1 MTKNIT
7 ILIFFIFLTGC
18 GYSPLL
24 NTEKVSFY
32 INDLNFSGDKKI
44 SNYILNN
51 LKKYQKPT
59 ENTKNYY
66 NIDIT
71 SIYEKTIANKDGSGN
86 PSNYNIRIKVNI
98 SAISNEG
105 NKINKN
111 FERNRSLTV
120 QVKKIDENELEK
132 KYKESLSN
140 LLSED
145 IVFFLTN
152 Q

>member
-1 MTKNIT
+1 MTKKIT
-7 ILIFFIFLTGC
+7 ILTFFIFLTGC

-24 NTEKVSFY
+24 NTEKINFY
-32 INDLNFSGDKKI
+32 IADLNFSGDKKI

-51 LKKYQKPT
+51 LKKYQKPN
-59 ENTKNYY
+59 ENTKNY
-66 NIDIT
+66 NINIT
-71 SIYEKTIANKDGSGN
+71 SIYEKTIASKDRSGN
-86 PSNYNIRIKVNI
+86 PTNYNIRIKANI
-98 SAISNEG
+98 TAISNEG
-105 NKINKN
+105 NKINKS

-145 IVFFLTN
+145 IIFFLSN

>member
-1 MTKNIT
+1 MTKKIT
-7 ILIFFIFLTGC
+7 ILTFFIFLTGC

-24 NTEKVSFY
+24 NTEKISFY
-32 INDLNFSGDKKI
+32 ITDLNFSGDKKI

-51 LKKYQKPT
+51 LKKYQKPN
-59 ENTKNYY
+59 ENTKHY
-66 NIDIT
+66 NINIT
-71 SIYEKTIANKDGSGN
+71 SIYEKTIASKDGSGN
-86 PSNYNIRIKVNI
+86 PTNYNIRIKANI
-98 SAISNEG
+98 TAISNEG
-105 NKINKN
+105 NEINKS

-145 IVFFLTN
+145 IVFFLSN

>member
-1 MTKNIT
+1 MTKKIT
-7 ILIFFIFLTGC
+7 ILTFFIFLTGC

-24 NTEKVSFY
+24 NTEKINFY
-32 INDLNFSGDKKI
+32 IADLNFSGDKKI

-51 LKKYQKPT
+51 LKKYQKPN
-59 ENTKNYY
+59 ENTKNY
-66 NIDIT
+66 NINIT
-71 SIYEKTIANKDGSGN
+71 SIYEKTIASKDRSGN
-86 PSNYNIRIKVNI
+86 PTNYNIRIKANI
-98 SAISNEG
+98 TAISHEG
-105 NKINKN
+105 SEINKS

-145 IVFFLTN
+145 IVFFLSN